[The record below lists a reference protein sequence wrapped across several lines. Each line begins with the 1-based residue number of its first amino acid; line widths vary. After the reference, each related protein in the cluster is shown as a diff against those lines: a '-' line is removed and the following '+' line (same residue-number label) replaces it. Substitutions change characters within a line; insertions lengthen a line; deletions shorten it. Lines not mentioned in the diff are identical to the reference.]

1 MRPEINPAEYA
12 GRKNADHAVSLRE
25 LTNRN
30 PTGRIPGRWPMKT
43 TKLGTVLLGA
53 LAMLTG
59 PAAGADATTDQST
72 VAALDTEYQLA
83 VKNNDV
89 DTMGRI
95 LADDFLL
102 AWGTGQTF
110 TKADLLNDART
121 KRVQY
126 EHNEDTDKSVRVWG
140 DTAVVTSKLWAKG
153 VDKGKPFE
161 WHVWFSDTYVRTPSG
176 WRYVHGMASLPL
188 EFLPSRPATAQ

>member
-1 MRPEINPAEYA
+1 MR
-12 GRKNADHAVSLRE
+12 S
-25 LTNRN
+25 
-30 PTGRIPGRWPMKT
+30 
-43 TKLGTVLLGA
+43 TKLVIALIGA
-53 LAMLTG
+53 LAILG
-59 PAAGADATTDQST
+59 GVVASADSTADQNT

-83 VKNNDV
+83 VKNNDA

-95 LADDFLL
+95 LADDFVV
-102 AWGTGQTF
+102 AWGDGESHS
-110 TKADLLNDART
+110 KADLLNDART

-126 EHNEDTDKSVRVWG
+126 EHNEDTDKTVQVWG
-140 DTAVVTSKLWAKG
+140 DTAVITAKLWVKG

-188 EFLPSRPATAQ
+188 EFLPARPTAQ

>member
-1 MRPEINPAEYA
+1 
-12 GRKNADHAVSLRE
+12 
-25 LTNRN
+25 
-30 PTGRIPGRWPMKT
+30 MKT
-43 TKLGTVLLGA
+43 TKLGIVLLGA
-53 LAMLTG
+53 LAMPTG
-59 PAAGADATTDQST
+59 AAASADSKSDQDT

-83 VKNNDV
+83 VKNNDA

-95 LADDFLL
+95 LADDFGVI
-102 AWGTGQTF
+102 WGTGETHN
-110 TKADLLNDART
+110 KADLINDART

-126 EHNEDTDKSVRVWG
+126 EHNEDTDKIVQVWG
-140 DTAVVTSKLWAKG
+140 DTAVITSKLWLKG

-188 EFLPSRPATAQ
+188 ELLPSHPAAQ